1 MLGNAFHIALRE
13 IRRNLMRAFLTV
25 LGVIIGVAAVITMV
39 TLGQG
44 TTQAVKNQISSLGS
58 NLVMLRPGMGFG
70 PRSSSAGVPNFT
82 LGDVEALRSQVYGI
96 ASIAPVISSN
106 LSTIHRQNARSTSI
120 TGTTSAYFGIN
131 NWTLARGRLFD
142 ETDFRI
148 GAAVCVIGDTAKNE
162 LFGEEDPVGQLIRI
176 GKTSSSSS
184 SSSNSSASRETPYS
198 SSFQVIGVLA
208 AKGQSGMGNQDDT
221 IVVPLTALKRRLAGQ
236 TSSRDI
242 SQITLSAVEGA
253 DSERLVSDITSL
265 MRARRNLAR
274 NEDNNFNVFDT
285 RQIAETLSASTKMM
299 TTLLAAVAGV
309 SLLVGG
315 IGIMNIMLVSVTER
329 TREIGIRLAIGA
341 RAREVL
347 LQFLV
352 EATTLSCIGGL
363 TGIALAFLLCLG
375 LSQLIQVPFL
385 FDLRIN
391 VIAFLFSAAVGI
403 IFGFAP
409 ARRAA
414 ALDPIAALHHE

>member
-13 IRRNLMRAFLTV
+13 IRRNLTRAFLTV
-25 LGVIIGVAAVITMV
+25 LGVIIGVASVITMV

-82 LGDVEALRSQVYGI
+82 LGDIGALRAQVYGI
-96 ASIAPVISSN
+96 AAIAPVISSN
-106 LSTIHRQNARSTSI
+106 LSTIHRQKARSTSI
-120 TGTTSAYFGIN
+120 TGTTPSYFGIN
-131 NWTLARGRLFD
+131 NWTLARGRFFD
-142 ETDFRI
+142 ESDLRS
-148 GAAVCVIGDTAKNE
+148 GAAVCVIGDTAKSE
-162 LFGEEDPVGQLIRI
+162 LFGTNDPIGQLIRI
-176 GKTSSSSS
+176 GKTSSSAS
-184 SSSNSSASRETPYS
+184 SSSNSSATKKTPYS

-236 TSSRDI
+236 TSARDI

-253 DSERLVSDITSL
+253 DSDRLVSDITSL

-274 NEDNNFNVFDT
+274 NTDNDFNVFDT

-352 EATTLSCIGGL
+352 EAITLSCIGGL

-375 LSQLIQVPFL
+375 LSRLIQVPFL
-385 FDLRIN
+385 FDLKIN
-391 VIAFLFSAAVGI
+391 IIAFFFSGAVGI

-409 ARRAA
+409 ARRASE
-414 ALDPIAALHHE
+414 LDPIDALRHE

>member
-1 MLGNAFHIALRE
+1 MLGNAFLIALRE

-25 LGVIIGVAAVITMV
+25 LGVIIGVSAVITMV
-39 TLGQG
+39 TLGRG

-58 NLVMLRPGMGFG
+58 NLVMIRPGMGFG
-70 PRSSSAGVPNFT
+70 PRASSAGVPNFT
-82 LGDVEALRSQVYGI
+82 QGDVTALRDQVQGI
-96 ASIAPVISSN
+96 AAIAPVSSSN
-106 LSTIHRQNARSTSI
+106 LSTIHRQNARSTSV
-120 TGTTSAYFGIN
+120 TGTTPSYFGIN
-131 NWTLARGRLFD
+131 NWKLASGRFFD
-142 ETDFRI
+142 ESDLRD
-148 GAAVCVIGDTAKNE
+148 GAAVCVIGDTVKKE
-162 LFGEEDPVGQLIRI
+162 LFGDTDPIGQLIRV
-176 GKTSSSSS
+176 GKSGS
-184 SSSNSSASRETPYS
+184 SSASSTEKDAPYS
-198 SSFQVIGVLA
+198 AAFQVVGVLA

-221 IVVPLTALKRRLAGQ
+221 MVVPLTALQRRLTGR
-236 TSSRDI
+236 TSAREI
-242 SQITLSAVEGA
+242 SQITISAEVGA
-253 DSERLVSDITSL
+253 DSDRLVSDLTAVLRI
-265 MRARRNLAR
+265 RRNLAR
-274 NEDNNFNVFDT
+274 SAENNFNVFDT
-285 RQIAETLSASTKMM
+285 RQIAETLSSSTKMM

-352 EATTLSCIGGL
+352 EAVTLSCIGGL
-363 TGIALAFLLCLG
+363 TGIVIAFLLCFG
-375 LSQLIQVPFL
+375 LAKLIQVPFL

-403 IFGFAP
+403 VFGFAP

-414 ALDPIAALHHE
+414 ALDPIDALRHE

>member
-44 TTQAVKNQISSLGS
+44 TTQAVKKQISNLGS
-58 NLVMLRPGMGFG
+58 NLVMIRPGMGFG
-70 PRSSSAGVPNFT
+70 PRASSAGVPNFIQA
-82 LGDVEALRSQVYGI
+82 DVDVLQNQIYGI
-96 ASIAPVISSN
+96 AAIAPVSSSN
-106 LSTIHRQNARSTSI
+106 LSTIYRQNARSTSI
-120 TGTTSAYFGIN
+120 TGTTPAYFGIN
-131 NWTLARGRLFD
+131 NWTLADGRLFD
-142 ETDFRI
+142 ETDLRS
-148 GAAVCVIGDTAKNE
+148 GAAVCVIGSTVKSE
-162 LFGEEDPVGQLIRI
+162 LFGSENPIGKLIRL
-176 GKTSSSSS
+176 GKSAIADSESSD
-184 SSSNSSASRETPYS
+184 AKEAMPYS

-221 IVVPLTALKRRLAGQ
+221 IVVPIAALQRRLTGR
-236 TSSRDI
+236 TSTRDV
-242 SQITLSAVEGA
+242 SQITLSAKDGA
-253 DSERLVSDITSL
+253 NSDRLISDITSL
-265 MRARRNLAR
+265 LRSRRNLDR
-274 NEDNNFNVFDT
+274 NEDNDFNVFDT
-285 RQIAETLSASTKMM
+285 RQIADTLSSSTQMM
-299 TTLLAAVAGV
+299 TMLLAAVAGV

-352 EATTLSCIGGL
+352 EAITLSCVG
-363 TGIALAFLLCLG
+363 GIAGILIAFGLCLG
-375 LSQLIQVPFL
+375 LSKLIQVPFL
-385 FDLRIN
+385 FDLKIN
-391 VIAFLFSAAVGI
+391 LIAFFFSAAIGI
-403 IFGFAP
+403 VFGFAP

-414 ALDPIAALHHE
+414 ALDPIDALRHE

>member
-58 NLVMLRPGMGFG
+58 NLVMIRPGMGFG
-70 PRSSSAGVPNFT
+70 PRSSSAGVPNFIQS
-82 LGDVEALRSQVYGI
+82 DVEALQNQIYGI
-96 ASIAPVISSN
+96 AAIAPVSSSN
-106 LSTIHRQNARSTSI
+106 LSTIYRQNARSTSI
-120 TGTTSAYFGIN
+120 TGTTPAHFDIN
-131 NWTLARGRLFD
+131 NWTLADGRFFD
-142 ETDFRI
+142 ETDLRS
-148 GAAVCVIGDTAKNE
+148 GAAVCVIGSTVKTE
-162 LFGEEDPVGQLIRI
+162 LFGSEDPVGKLIRI
-176 GKTSSSSS
+176 GKSATASSSD
-184 SSSNSSASRETPYS
+184 SNADEAAPYS

-221 IVVPLTALKRRLAGQ
+221 IVVPLAALQRRLTGR

-242 SQITLSAVEGA
+242 SQITLSAREGA
-253 DSERLVSDITSL
+253 DSDRLVADITSL
-265 MRARRNLAR
+265 LRARRNLDR
-274 NEDNNFNVFDT
+274 NEENDFNVFDT
-285 RQIAETLSASTKMM
+285 RQIAETLSSSTRMM
-299 TTLLAAVAGV
+299 TMLLAAVAGV

-352 EATTLSCIGGL
+352 EAITLSCVGGIV
-363 TGIALAFLLCLG
+363 GILIAFGLCVG
-375 LSQLIQVPFL
+375 LSKVIQVPFL
-385 FDLRIN
+385 FDLKIN
-391 VIAFLFSAAVGI
+391 LIAFFFSAAIGI
-403 IFGFAP
+403 VFGFAP
-409 ARRAA
+409 ARHAA
-414 ALDPIAALHHE
+414 SLDPIDALRHE